1 MKHILSILFL
11 FLFVFLFPKSVY
23 SAVTFTI
30 NNPVREG
37 DYFIVDASV
46 SGISSSS
53 AFVQGMFTAT
63 STTSYFGYT
72 WGQNEEWVNYV
83 SSTSKDFITQNFPVL
98 QKNVSQ
104 KIWIR
109 PNYQDSAYKGPGDY
123 FLKLKRYT
131 GASDNSTGED
141 AVLPIALTEPL
152 PTPIPTASPTEE
164 VINTPTPTEESVWTP
179 NPTKTPTPTP
189 TQTSTPTQ
197 TPTRTSTPTKT
208 PTSAIARPVGAIHE
222 SPATTR
228 LSVGSDSA
236 VLGES
241 TDSASI
247 SSNLLNDFEP
257 TLTTEN
263 KINKPTNYKT
273 PFFIG
278 IFLAISSG
286 ALLYFRHRKD

>member
-1 MKHILSILFL
+1 MKRVLPILFL
-11 FLFVFLFPKSVY
+11 FLYVFLFPKFVY

-37 DYFIVDASV
+37 DYFIVDVSV

-63 STTSYFGYT
+63 STASYFGYT

-83 SSTSKDFITQNFPVL
+83 SDTSKNFIIQNFPIL
-98 QKNVSQ
+98 QRNTSQ

-123 FLKLKRYT
+123 FLKLRRYT
-131 GASDNSTGED
+131 GASDDSTGID
-141 AVLPIALTEPL
+141 ATLTVALTEAL
-152 PTPIPTASPTEE
+152 PTPAPTASPTAE
-164 VINTPTPTEESVWTP
+164 ITNTPEPTIESVWTP

-189 TQTSTPTQ
+189 TQTSTPT
-197 TPTRTSTPTKT
+197 PTPTKKPTVT
-208 PTSAIARPVGAIHE
+208 PTI
-222 SPATTR
+222 TTPT
-228 LSVGSDSA
+228 LSSTVSG

-241 TDSASI
+241 TDSASLSAEVTDEIMVTPTIEKKI
-247 SSNLLNDFEP
+247 SKSP
-257 TLTTEN
+257 
-263 KINKPTNYKT
+263 NYKT

-278 IFLAISSG
+278 LFLAISSG